1 MKKNKI
7 EIIPAIL
14 PRDFRELEEKIS
26 MVKDFVNTIQID
38 ICDGQFTRIPTW
50 PYKKKDEMFRKMISQ
65 EEGLPGWDKV
75 NFEFDLMVNMPEEVV
90 TEWVSIGAHRIILHL
105 ESKGDIKKAIDDI
118 KGKVE
123 IGLALNMET
132 SIDSIDSYI
141 DDISSV
147 QLMGID
153 NIGFQG
159 QQFDEKVL
167 ERVVEVRMKYPDLTI
182 TVDGGVSLETAPK
195 LVLAGANRLIVG
207 SAIFESDNYIEA
219 IQKFKGINK

>member
-1 MKKNKI
+1 
-7 EIIPAIL
+7 
-14 PRDFRELEEKIS
+14 
-26 MVKDFVNTIQID
+26 
-38 ICDGQFTRIPTW
+38 
-50 PYKKKDEMFRKMISQ
+50 
-65 EEGLPGWDKV
+65 
-75 NFEFDLMVNMPEEVV
+75 
-90 TEWVSIGAHRIILHL
+90 VSIGAHRIILHL
-105 ESKGDIKKAIDDI
+105 TSKSDIRKAIDDI
-118 KGKVE
+118 KGKVK